1 MSVDFDLGGPL
12 LNGTDPSTPE
22 KADLEPQAA
31 NPPAKH
37 PAPKKEKESM
47 AKKTA
52 PKKPAAKAEVNKSE
66 EIRKLAAAMKAK
78 GEKPRPVVIMEM
90 LRKQGIEV
98 SSPQISMVLKKM
110 GFRPRKRRKSGAT
123 AGAAAPVA
131 KKTSKS
137 TLSVEDLLRAKKMA
151 EEFGGAEKLVN
162 AISALV
168 ELQ

>member
-1 MSVDFDLGGPL
+1 MEPTP
-12 LNGTDPSTPE
+12 NTPE
-22 KADLEPQAA
+22 KADLEAQVA

-37 PAPKKEKESM
+37 PASKKEKEPM

-52 PKKPAAKAEVNKSE
+52 PKKPAAKAEVNKSA

-78 GEKPRPVVIMEM
+78 GEKPRPVVIMDM
-90 LRKQGIEV
+90 LKKQGIEV

-137 TLSVEDLLRAKKMA
+137 NLSVDDLIKAKRMA

>member
-1 MSVDFDLGGPL
+1 
-12 LNGTDPSTPE
+12 
-22 KADLEPQAA
+22 
-31 NPPAKH
+31 
-37 PAPKKEKESM
+37 M

-137 TLSVEDLLRAKKMA
+137 TLSVDDLIKAKRMA